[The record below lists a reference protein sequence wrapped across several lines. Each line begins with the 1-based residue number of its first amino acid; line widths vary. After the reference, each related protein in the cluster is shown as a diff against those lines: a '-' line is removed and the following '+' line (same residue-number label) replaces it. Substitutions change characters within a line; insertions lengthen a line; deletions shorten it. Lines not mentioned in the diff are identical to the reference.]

1 MKNWTIAR
9 RVIVGFAILISFMLV
24 IGLIGH
30 FSLGSV
36 NEKSVVMIEDTMP
49 AVVTLDQVTEALSH
63 EYGNLERL
71 VRTLDPTSR
80 DDILKEC
87 NALVLSTDKSL
98 AAYESRIQSKAD
110 RDFFTAFAGV
120 RKLLNSYRDKVI
132 GMVGDEAGNSGIYAY
147 MDQVYLPQY
156 RVARDLL
163 LAQSAAMDDKSI
175 QIGADVEKLMNA
187 NRFLIALCMAVAL
200 LFSIA
205 IVYVIIRGT
214 NRVLNHAIASI
225 DEGSSQVAAASAEVS
240 SASNMLAEGAS
251 EQAASIEETSSSLE
265 ELSSMTAHN
274 AASAQEAKSLAEDM
288 RRAAD
293 GSASQM
299 TQMQAAM
306 DAIKDSSAGISQIIK
321 TIDEIAFQTN
331 ILALNA
337 AVEAARA
344 GEAGA
349 GFAVVAEE
357 VRNLAQRSANS
368 AKETSAKIEGA
379 IRNSDRGVAISGK
392 VAESLN
398 TILEKARNM
407 NALVSQIAT
416 ASQEQDKG
424 ISQLTTAVSQM
435 DKVTQSNASNA
446 EETASA
452 SEQLNAHADS
462 LKDTVV
468 ELVGLVRSVDKNARR
483 RDSRGGTSPGA
494 RSMAPGRSSAA
505 QFHAD
510 AGAQPNVRPS
520 EHDKHRFLT

>member
-1 MKNWTIAR
+1 
-9 RVIVGFAILISFMLV
+9 
-24 IGLIGH
+24 
-30 FSLGSV
+30 
-36 NEKSVVMIEDTMP
+36 MIKDTMP
-49 AVVTLDQVTEALSH
+49 GVMILDQVKDTLSR
-63 EYGNLERL
+63 EYGNLEKL
-71 VRTLDPTSR
+71 IRTPDPALRADVYKKCDDFVTS
-80 DDILKEC
+80 
-87 NALVLSTDKSL
+87 SDKWL
-98 AAYESRIQSKAD
+98 ADYESRIQTKED
-110 RDFFTAFAGV
+110 RDFFAALTNI
-120 RKLLNSYRDKVI
+120 RQIHNSYRDKMI
-132 GMVGDEAGNSGIYAY
+132 EMIKDEAGDDALYQY

-156 RVARDLL
+156 RILRDLIL
-163 LAQSAAMDDKSI
+163 KQTTVMRDKSVA
-175 QIGADVEKLMNA
+175 IGGDVEGLMNTS
-187 NRFLIALCMAVAL
+187 RLLIAACMAAAL
-200 LFSIA
+200 LLSIL
-205 IVYVIIRGT
+205 ICYVIIHGT
-214 NRVLNHAIASI
+214 NKVLNHAIASI

-240 SASNMLAEGAS
+240 SASHMLAEGAS

-288 RRAAD
+288 RHAAD

-299 TQMQAAM
+299 KQMQAAM
-306 DAIKDSSAGISQIIK
+306 DAIKESSAGISQIIK

-357 VRNLAQRSANS
+357 VRNLAQRSADS

-398 TILEKARNM
+398 TILGKARDM
-407 NALVSQIAT
+407 NSLVSEIAN

-452 SEQLNAHADS
+452 SEELNAHADS

-468 ELVGLVRSVDKNARR
+468 ELVGLVRSGDRTTGRR
-483 RDSRGGTSPGA
+483 TQQGKANTGQRPASSRTG
-494 RSMAPGRSSAA
+494 AA
-505 QFHAD
+505 QFQTHA
-510 AGAQPNVRPS
+510 RPQTHS
-520 EHDKHRFLT
+520 RPQADDKHRFLT